1 VLQTFNMLHYADHCK
16 LCQSHWT
23 ASLAAAFYCSNAHSG
38 LQQIYMDE
46 VDARGR
52 GAAEAQA
59 KADAETRLQ
68 QQLAHSLVLDSAKRG
83 EVAAARGG
91 AQSAAAA
98 FK

>member
-1 VLQTFNMLHYADHCK
+1 
-16 LCQSHWT
+16 
-23 ASLAAAFYCSNAHSG
+23 
-38 LQQIYMDE
+38 MDE

-59 KADAETRLQ
+59 KSEAEARLQ

>member
-1 VLQTFNMLHYADHCK
+1 
-16 LCQSHWT
+16 
-23 ASLAAAFYCSNAHSG
+23 
-38 LQQIYMDE
+38 MDE

-59 KADAETRLQ
+59 KADAEARLQ